1 MDVSGR
7 YVVNTSDLDEASG
20 ILAATYSRMRISPCT
35 HTNAHRWIRIWRTRV
50 GPMTLDDAEITADIH
65 YELDAPQCVLLCRIR
80 AGSLDLRIGDQVT
93 SFGRGELIAVVADGA
108 SMEGVARQTR
118 CDLVTFD
125 RTLWGEVTAERGD
138 RRFGSQLKRFSS
150 PINPSAGQQV
160 ADVIDHIRRFVA
172 NNPLVAR
179 EPLVAGS
186 AARYLAATMLT
197 AFPSAGFTV

>member
-7 YVVNTSDLDEASG
+7 YLVNTSDLDEASG
-20 ILAATYSRMRISPCT
+20 MLAATYGQMRISAT
-35 HTNAHRWIRIWRTRV
+35 AQTSAHPWIRIWRTRV

-65 YELDAPQCVLLCRIR
+65 YEMEAPQCVLLCRIR

-108 SMEGVARQTR
+108 SMEGVARHTR

-125 RTLWGEVTAERGD
+125 RRLWGEVTAERGD
-138 RRFGSQLKRFSS
+138 HRFGNPLKRFSS
-150 PINPSAGQQV
+150 PVNPSAGQQV

-197 AFPSAGFTV
+197 AFPSAGFTI